1 MKTIAKRDAAR
12 KKIMGNIH
20 GLLSKIR
27 KIPSEGEGKVDSGI
41 GADGLNDLQKVK
53 KKRARVGKN
62 KDAKIGESVRKSLR
76 KRPLSRTREEDKA
89 NDVDEEVVI
98 EDVETISK
106 KRRKYEMK
114 NSTRRKST
122 RKVKVNKGG
131 KGKVEKKDEEE
142 TVKTLI
148 YVDSTDCDGFNYE
161 RKGNALEFWTTSKL
175 KEREEMEL
183 RNGGFGQGDIK
194 QMVIDLTNYEDDR
207 HEVKIVKEKQAKI
220 DADLF
225 DYFDHSNL
233 KGQLCLLES
242 VMGFIKKD
250 KEYLERALRRAIA
263 QFPKKKKVQLFVAEY
278 KKNIYK
284 LCGFGEVVEHTCG
297 MTSLQMGEF
306 VSNIRSG
313 VDSYSMREPLG
324 VCAGI
329 CPSNFPALVPLLM
342 FPIAVACGNTF
353 ILKPSEKDPGACMIL
368 AELAMEAGLPNG
380 VLNIVHGTNDIVNAI
395 CDDDDI
401 KAITFVGPDSV
412 SCQKIIPNYSCT
424 TNPQSA
430 KAAEKLSPMLSPSKA
445 AGMFSGTQEK
455 CVTCGK
461 TAYSLEKSSRSKS
474 RLLLIIDYTQTKLRL
489 FTVVVS
495 NVGNMLMVFES
506 DSETSSFEH
515 VMSMILMINEKVE
528 IMMALEEEF
537 RVTKALI
544 SIVQVIKIGCRCGPE
559 IRRQEMC
566 RRREGSY
573 TKELAVAAAVELRN
587 FFTDRYGFDISID
600 DM

>member
-1 MKTIAKRDAAR
+1 
-12 KKIMGNIH
+12 MG
-20 GLLSKIR
+20 G
-27 KIPSEGEGKVDSGI
+27 
-41 GADGLNDLQKVK
+41 
-53 KKRARVGKN
+53 
-62 KDAKIGESVRKSLR
+62 
-76 KRPLSRTREEDKA
+76 
-89 NDVDEEVVI
+89 
-98 EDVETISK
+98 
-106 KRRKYEMK
+106 
-114 NSTRRKST
+114 
-122 RKVKVNKGG
+122 
-131 KGKVEKKDEEE
+131 
-142 TVKTLI
+142 
-148 YVDSTDCDGFNYE
+148 
-161 RKGNALEFWTTSKL
+161 
-175 KEREEMEL
+175 
-183 RNGGFGQGDIK
+183 
-194 QMVIDLTNYEDDR
+194 
-207 HEVKIVKEKQAKI
+207 
-220 DADLF
+220 
-225 DYFDHSNL
+225 
-233 KGQLCLLES
+233 
-242 VMGFIKKD
+242 
-250 KEYLERALRRAIA
+250 
-263 QFPKKKKVQLFVAEY
+263 
-278 KKNIYK
+278 
-284 LCGFGEVVEHTCG
+284 
-297 MTSLQMGEF
+297 F

-342 FPIAVACGNTF
+342 FPIVVACGNTF

-401 KAITFVGPDSV
+401 KAITFVGPDS
-412 SCQKIIPNYSCT
+412 
-424 TNPQSA
+424 
-430 KAAEKLSPMLSPSKA
+430 SPSKA

-461 TAYSLEKSSRSKS
+461 TTYSLEKSSRSKS
-474 RLLLIIDYTQTKLRL
+474 RLILIIDYTQTKLRL

-495 NVGNMLMVFES
+495 NVGSMLMVFES

>member
-1 MKTIAKRDAAR
+1 MKAGILIRFM
-12 KKIMGNIH
+12 KINCRGF
-20 GLLSKIR
+20 LPFCWPL
-27 KIPSEGEGKVDSGI
+27 DSI
-41 GADGLNDLQKVK
+41 GAYALQ
-53 KKRARVGKN
+53 
-62 KDAKIGESVRKSLR
+62 
-76 KRPLSRTREEDKA
+76 
-89 NDVDEEVVI
+89 
-98 EDVETISK
+98 
-106 KRRKYEMK
+106 
-114 NSTRRKST
+114 
-122 RKVKVNKGG
+122 
-131 KGKVEKKDEEE
+131 
-142 TVKTLI
+142 TLI
-148 YVDSTDCDGFNYE
+148 S
-161 RKGNALEFWTTSKL
+161 S
-175 KEREEMEL
+175 
-183 RNGGFGQGDIK
+183 
-194 QMVIDLTNYEDDR
+194 
-207 HEVKIVKEKQAKI
+207 
-220 DADLF
+220 
-225 DYFDHSNL
+225 
-233 KGQLCLLES
+233 
-242 VMGFIKKD
+242 
-250 KEYLERALRRAIA
+250 
-263 QFPKKKKVQLFVAEY
+263 
-278 KKNIYK
+278 
-284 LCGFGEVVEHTCG
+284 EVVEHTCG

-313 VDSYSMREPLG
+313 VDSYSMREPIG

-353 ILKPSEKDPGACMIL
+353 ILKSSEKDPGACMIL

-380 VLNIVHGTNDIVNAI
+380 VLNIVHGTNDIVNAT

-412 SCQKIIPNYSCT
+412 T
-424 TNPQSA
+424 A

-461 TAYSLEKSSRSKS
+461 TAYSL
-474 RLLLIIDYTQTKLRL
+474 
-489 FTVVVS
+489 
-495 NVGNMLMVFES
+495 
-506 DSETSSFEH
+506 
-515 VMSMILMINEKVE
+515 EKVE

>member
-1 MKTIAKRDAAR
+1 
-12 KKIMGNIH
+12 
-20 GLLSKIR
+20 
-27 KIPSEGEGKVDSGI
+27 
-41 GADGLNDLQKVK
+41 
-53 KKRARVGKN
+53 
-62 KDAKIGESVRKSLR
+62 
-76 KRPLSRTREEDKA
+76 
-89 NDVDEEVVI
+89 
-98 EDVETISK
+98 
-106 KRRKYEMK
+106 
-114 NSTRRKST
+114 
-122 RKVKVNKGG
+122 
-131 KGKVEKKDEEE
+131 
-142 TVKTLI
+142 
-148 YVDSTDCDGFNYE
+148 
-161 RKGNALEFWTTSKL
+161 
-175 KEREEMEL
+175 
-183 RNGGFGQGDIK
+183 
-194 QMVIDLTNYEDDR
+194 
-207 HEVKIVKEKQAKI
+207 
-220 DADLF
+220 
-225 DYFDHSNL
+225 
-233 KGQLCLLES
+233 
-242 VMGFIKKD
+242 
-250 KEYLERALRRAIA
+250 
-263 QFPKKKKVQLFVAEY
+263 
-278 KKNIYK
+278 
-284 LCGFGEVVEHTCG
+284 

-353 ILKPSEKDPGACMIL
+353 ILKPSEKDPA
-368 AELAMEAGLPNG
+368 
-380 VLNIVHGTNDIVNAI
+380 
-395 CDDDDI
+395 
-401 KAITFVGPDSV
+401 
-412 SCQKIIPNYSCT
+412 
-424 TNPQSA
+424 A
-430 KAAEKLSPMLSPSKA
+430 KAAEKLSPMLSPSKV

>member
-1 MKTIAKRDAAR
+1 MKAGILIRFM
-12 KKIMGNIH
+12 KINCRGF
-20 GLLSKIR
+20 LPFCW
-27 KIPSEGEGKVDSGI
+27 PSDSI
-41 GADGLNDLQKVK
+41 GAYALQ
-53 KKRARVGKN
+53 
-62 KDAKIGESVRKSLR
+62 
-76 KRPLSRTREEDKA
+76 
-89 NDVDEEVVI
+89 
-98 EDVETISK
+98 
-106 KRRKYEMK
+106 
-114 NSTRRKST
+114 
-122 RKVKVNKGG
+122 
-131 KGKVEKKDEEE
+131 
-142 TVKTLI
+142 TLI
-148 YVDSTDCDGFNYE
+148 S
-161 RKGNALEFWTTSKL
+161 S
-175 KEREEMEL
+175 
-183 RNGGFGQGDIK
+183 
-194 QMVIDLTNYEDDR
+194 
-207 HEVKIVKEKQAKI
+207 
-220 DADLF
+220 
-225 DYFDHSNL
+225 
-233 KGQLCLLES
+233 
-242 VMGFIKKD
+242 
-250 KEYLERALRRAIA
+250 
-263 QFPKKKKVQLFVAEY
+263 
-278 KKNIYK
+278 
-284 LCGFGEVVEHTCG
+284 EVVEHTCG

-368 AELAMEAGLPNG
+368 AELAMEAGLPTG

-401 KAITFVGPDSV
+401 KAITFFGPDSV

-461 TAYSLEKSSRSKS
+461 TAYSLEKNSRSKS

-506 DSETSSFEH
+506 DSKTSSFEH

-544 SIVQVIKIGCRCGPE
+544 SIVQALMHSFVSLLQKHHFKALMPIFMPNSGQK
-559 IRRQEMC
+559 
-566 RRREGSY
+566 
-573 TKELAVAAAVELRN
+573 TN
-587 FFTDRYGFDISID
+587 WYGFDISID